1 MSNTP
6 GNNFGLPAEAAGQVR
21 RSPMEM
27 VCDILAVVSE
37 GPTKPTHILY
47 KANMSWK
54 VLSSYLDYLTARGMV
69 QKEDQE
75 GGKRS
80 LYRLS
85 QKGRQILKLYEGLR
99 ESLNGTITLRSSAE
113 LEDLVETATA
123 NTLQKATPAPW

>member
-6 GNNFGLPAEAAGQVR
+6 GNNFGLPADFAGQVR

-54 VLSSYLDYLTARGMV
+54 VLSSYLDFLTARGMV
-69 QKEDQE
+69 EKEDQE

-85 QKGRQILKLYEGLR
+85 QKGRQILRLYEGLR
-99 ESLNGTITLRSSAE
+99 ESLNGTITLASTRE
-113 LEDLVETATA
+113 LDQMVENAAT
-123 NTLQKATPAPW
+123 TGPRAPVSTW